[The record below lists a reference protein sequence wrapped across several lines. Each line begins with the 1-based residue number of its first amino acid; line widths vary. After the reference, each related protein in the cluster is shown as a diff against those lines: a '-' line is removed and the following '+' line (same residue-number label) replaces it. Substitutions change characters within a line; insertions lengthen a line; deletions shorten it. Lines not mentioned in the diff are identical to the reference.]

1 MPAPAL
7 DTATYP
13 PNSVQKV
20 LMPPVRFVRF
30 VNWNQFECGLEML
43 VNRSQFE
50 CGLEMLVRL
59 YVD

>member
-1 MPAPAL
+1 
-7 DTATYP
+7 
-13 PNSVQKV
+13 
-20 LMPPVRFVRF
+20 MPPVRFVRF